1 MGLYLN
7 AVDFTRRLAGLFLQK
22 INFTE
27 LIKIP
32 QKISGNYPRT
42 GAVILREHIAAI
54 WPVSSQWCCLRL
66 PRVWIQ
72 FLCV

>member
-42 GAVILREHIAAI
+42 GAVIITEHIAAI
-54 WPVSSQWCCLRL
+54 WPVSGVVSRL

-72 FLCV
+72 FLRV